1 MHDKNG
7 TPLKVGDKV
16 MIPATIVEVQAHPD
30 FCNATVRPRFW
41 ARGMRGSCD
50 REERM
55 VVNTG
60 QLVLLERPDAQ

>member
-1 MHDKNG
+1 MHDMNG

-30 FCNATVRPRFW
+30 FCNATVRPLP
-41 ARGMRGSCD
+41 MRGSGD